1 MKKNLLLSLGL
12 FFGLAGANAQTTI
25 LYEDFEGQLPA
36 ADADT
41 TQLGWYGFY
50 NTPEFDERELSKNYS
65 VTITVS

>member
-36 ADADT
+36 SDADT
-41 TQLGWYGFY
+41 TQLGWYGF
-50 NTPEFDERELSKNYS
+50 
-65 VTITVS
+65 